1 MGCFYLKCEQQQKD
15 KNKICSQNIFLHSVI
30 SINTSKTFQ
39 YFYFIKAYFSQKT
52 CENNEIIYTYIASQ
66 MAWFQDMTLY
76 LLYTQSKGDKSNKT
90 ISLSHHI
97 YHINF
102 EFTEI

>member
-1 MGCFYLKCEQQQKD
+1 MKVIQKY
-15 KNKICSQNIFLHSVI
+15 V
-30 SINTSKTFQ
+30 
-39 YFYFIKAYFSQKT
+39 
-52 CENNEIIYTYIASQ
+52 
-66 MAWFQDMTLY
+66 

-90 ISLSHHI
+90 RSLSHHI